1 MRAKFINEGEYWDR
15 SSKHYE
21 EYEDLYDELVPAQG
35 EANTLQGELLRM
47 ISRLSHD
54 YYNNGFGNNKEAEA
68 RFLDDNSRLFQPYMK
83 NPDHWDQFYEGYRMG
98 GFGEGAEEDGGYE
111 EYNDETGE
119 YEWIDEEETT
129 STSEYMEKVLGMNID
144 KLLDDITD
152 GVVKYVKMTYH
163 DLKPI
168 N

>member
-21 EYEDLYDELVPAQG
+21 EYEDLANELVPGTG
-35 EANTLQGELLRM
+35 EADTLQGELLRM
-47 ISRLSHD
+47 IGRLSYD

-68 RFLDDNSRLFQPYMK
+68 RFLDDHSNLFMSYMK
-83 NPDHWDQFYEGYRMG
+83 NPNGWDQFYEGYRMA
-98 GFGEGAEEDGGYE
+98 GFGEGLEEDGGYE
-111 EYNDETGE
+111 EYDEETGE
-119 YEWIDEEETT
+119 YEWIDEDETT
-129 STSEYMEKVLGMNID
+129 PTAVYMEKVLGMDID

-168 N
+168 H